1 MSNKKNYKKNYKNK
15 RSKDEIRAYWIG
27 VGISSA
33 VHKEHIAL
41 LESKNEK
48 IRKSIKKGYQDDNF
62 KDVSKRFK

>member
-1 MSNKKNYKKNYKNK
+1 MTKKRKKRY
-15 RSKDEIRAYWIG
+15 SKEQIRAYWIG